1 MSAIKKPK
9 WYVVWVGHSPGVYST
24 WSVTEKQI
32 HGFPGARYK
41 SYESREEAEAAY
53 AGGPAPI
60 APRTSAK
67 KVTSRVHK
75 ARVPSI
81 SVDAACDMTPGVMEY
96 RGVDTETQRELFRMG
111 PYQGSSNNH
120 GEFLAIVHALA
131 LCQQQGSVLPI
142 YSDSRTAL
150 SWVRNR
156 KVKSTV
162 QRTSA
167 NAPVF
172 DLIDRA
178 ERWLSNNTYANP
190 VLKWETSEWG
200 ENPADFGRK

>member
-1 MSAIKKPK
+1 
-9 WYVVWVGHSPGVYST
+9 
-24 WSVTEKQI
+24 
-32 HGFPGARYK
+32 
-41 SYESREEAEAAY
+41 
-53 AGGPAPI
+53 
-60 APRTSAK
+60 
-67 KVTSRVHK
+67 
-75 ARVPSI
+75 
-81 SVDAACDMTPGVMEY
+81 MTTGVMEY

>member
-1 MSAIKKPK
+1 
-9 WYVVWVGHSPGVYST
+9 
-24 WSVTEKQI
+24 
-32 HGFPGARYK
+32 
-41 SYESREEAEAAY
+41 
-53 AGGPAPI
+53 
-60 APRTSAK
+60 
-67 KVTSRVHK
+67 
-75 ARVPSI
+75 
-81 SVDAACDMTPGVMEY
+81 
-96 RGVDTETQRELFRMG
+96 
-111 PYQGSSNNH
+111 
-120 GEFLAIVHALA
+120 
-131 LCQQQGSVLPI
+131 
-142 YSDSRTAL
+142 
-150 SWVRNR
+150 VRNR

>member
-1 MSAIKKPK
+1 MAAVKKPK
-9 WYVVWVGHSPGVYST
+9 WYVVWVGSAPGVYST
-24 WSVTEKQI
+24 WAIAEKQI

-41 SYESREEAEAAY
+41 SYESREEAEAAF
-53 AGGPAPI
+53 AQGSPPMVPKGAVKK
-60 APRTSAK
+60 PRVQSHNAK
-67 KVTSRVHK
+67 L
-75 ARVPSI
+75 PSI
-81 SVDAACDMTPGVMEY
+81 SVDAACDMTTGVMEY
-96 RGVDTETQRELFRMG
+96 RGVDTATGGEIFRMG
-111 PYQGSSNNH
+111 PYQGSSNNL

-131 LCQQQGSVLPI
+131 HCQAKGLVVPI

-156 KVKSTV
+156 KIKSTV
-162 QRTSA
+162 QRTAA

-178 ERWLSNNTYANP
+178 ERWLSNNNYANP
-190 VLKWETSEWG
+190 VLKWETSQWG